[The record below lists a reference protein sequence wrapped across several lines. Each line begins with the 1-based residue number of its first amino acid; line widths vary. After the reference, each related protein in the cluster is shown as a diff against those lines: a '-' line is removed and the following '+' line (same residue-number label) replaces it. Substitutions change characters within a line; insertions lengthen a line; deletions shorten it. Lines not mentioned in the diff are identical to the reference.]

1 MTICVWRPLNHRR
14 PVQITERRLWLAPR
28 GIRVLLNSLP
38 RRAAS
43 HRATTMRCPARHLW
57 RSVAVETCA
66 GSHHWARE
74 ISKLGHTVR
83 LIPPGYVKP
92 FTKRQK
98 SDEANAEVIC
108 EAVKPPSMRFVPVK
122 DEAKQ
127 ANGVVFRAG
136 TFCSISVR
144 SASMRYVGTFPN
156 TATSFPRSSR
166 TLQS

>member
-43 HRATTMRCPARHLW
+43 RRATTMRCPARHLL

-66 GSHHWARE
+66 GSHRWARE

-92 FTKRQK
+92 FTKRHK
-98 SDEANAEVIC
+98 SLSGNIASSCI
-108 EAVKPPSMRFVPVK
+108 AV
-122 DEAKQ
+122 
-127 ANGVVFRAG
+127 
-136 TFCSISVR
+136 
-144 SASMRYVGTFPN
+144 
-156 TATSFPRSSR
+156 
-166 TLQS
+166 